1 MAKIDEAELKAQIK
15 NRQFSNVYFIYGEES
30 YLKEHYVNKLTSAVV
45 DPAFADFNYHRY
57 DGKDISIS
65 DILQDAETVPMMA
78 EYSFILVRDYPFDKS
93 ANDCKEIK
101 EFLKDVPDTCV
112 LVFWYDSLAV
122 DTKKNDKFK
131 SLITAFAKAGSVAEL
146 NKRTEGDI
154 ARLIVASAKKRG
166 CTIDSKNARY
176 LISVV
181 GSDLKTVFNET
192 EKLCFYIGEGEIKKE
207 HIDEIAVKSLQARV
221 YDLSKFILAGN
232 SDGAYG
238 VLNALFANKEEPVG
252 ILAVLSSCYIDMYRA
267 KCAKSAGESE
277 SDIAKYFNYKGRE
290 FLISNAAR
298 NCRNISTESLR
309 ESIDTLSK
317 TDEMLKSTS
326 VDGKILLEETVAKLF
341 MLRNG

>member
-1 MAKIDEAELKAQIK
+1 MAKIDEAELKAKIK

-93 ANDCKEIK
+93 VNDCKEIK

-154 ARLIVASAKKRG
+154 ARLIVASA
-166 CTIDSKNARY
+166 
-176 LISVV
+176 
-181 GSDLKTVFNET
+181 
-192 EKLCFYIGEGEIKKE
+192 
-207 HIDEIAVKSLQARV
+207 
-221 YDLSKFILAGN
+221 
-232 SDGAYG
+232 
-238 VLNALFANKEEPVG
+238 
-252 ILAVLSSCYIDMYRA
+252 
-267 KCAKSAGESE
+267 
-277 SDIAKYFNYKGRE
+277 
-290 FLISNAAR
+290 
-298 NCRNISTESLR
+298 
-309 ESIDTLSK
+309 
-317 TDEMLKSTS
+317 
-326 VDGKILLEETVAKLF
+326 
-341 MLRNG
+341 

>member
-1 MAKIDEAELKAQIK
+1 M
-15 NRQFSNVYFIYGEES
+15 
-30 YLKEHYVNKLTSAVV
+30 
-45 DPAFADFNYHRY
+45 
-57 DGKDISIS
+57 
-65 DILQDAETVPMMA
+65 PMMA

-309 ESIDTLSK
+309 ESIDALSK

-326 VDGKILLEETVAKLF
+326 VDGKILLEEAVAKLF
-341 MLRNG
+341 MLRNE

>member
-93 ANDCKEIK
+93 VNDCKEIK

-221 YDLSKFILAGN
+221 TIYRSLSLPATATAHTAF
-232 SDGAYG
+232 
-238 VLNALFANKEEPVG
+238 
-252 ILAVLSSCYIDMYRA
+252 
-267 KCAKSAGESE
+267 
-277 SDIAKYFNYKGRE
+277 
-290 FLISNAAR
+290 
-298 NCRNISTESLR
+298 
-309 ESIDTLSK
+309 
-317 TDEMLKSTS
+317 
-326 VDGKILLEETVAKLF
+326 
-341 MLRNG
+341 